1 MDLNDLIP
9 IELIYKKSKN
19 KQNLKENHL
28 LFTNILDKIK
38 KQDDEIEAI
47 LKNDKKLQNSSLL
60 NELNE
65 FANQEDINH

>member
-9 IELIYKKSKN
+9 KELIYKKTKN

-38 KQDDEIEAI
+38 KKDDEIEAI

-65 FANQEDINH
+65 FAN

>member
-9 IELIYKKSKN
+9 KELIFKKTKN
-19 KQNLKENHL
+19 KQNLKENNA

-38 KQDDEIEAI
+38 RQDDEIEEI
-47 LKNDKKLQNSSLL
+47 LKNNKKLQNSSLL

-65 FANQEDINH
+65 FAN

>member
-9 IELIYKKSKN
+9 KELIFKKTKN
-19 KQNLKENHL
+19 KQNLKENHA

-38 KQDDEIEAI
+38 RQDDEIEEI
-47 LKNDKKLQNSSLL
+47 LKNNKKLQNSSLL

-65 FANQEDINH
+65 FAN

>member
-9 IELIYKKSKN
+9 KELIYKKSKN

>member
-9 IELIYKKSKN
+9 KELIYKKTKN

>member
-9 IELIYKKSKN
+9 KELIYKKTKN

-65 FANQEDINH
+65 FAN